1 MSTSLSANSGSLE
14 RLKVRM
20 RSRRQIPGLPDPL
33 DRAQAEVHRLC
44 HGAAGPVRGLG
55 GGRLTGLFDDLC
67 DDLGRGRRRAGLAG
81 LVAQEAVDALFGI
94 ALLPAPDGRA
104 RAADLIGDLQNLRLA
119 IGGEHDLGTLDVLE
133 RARAIADDG
142 LQTVTI
148 VIGQENTDGLTSHGR
163 SLHRIAPL
171 VNPLS
176 ASLH

>member
-1 MSTSLSANSGSLE
+1 M
-14 RLKVRM
+14 
-20 RSRRQIPGLPDPL
+20 
-33 DRAQAEVHRLC
+33 
-44 HGAAGPVRGLG
+44 RGLG

-133 RARAIADDG
+133 HSRAIADDR

-148 VIGQENTDGLTSHGR
+148 VIGQEDADGLTSHGR

-176 ASLH
+176 ALVH